1 MPPPFGAK
9 GRLLGSAT
17 SYGCATIQK
26 APLGSKGA
34 HENNRRGRF
43 FSFHLPPT
51 VERRFAICPRRSFPC
66 LAAFHGCTKWE
77 FTSLCA
83 CGALPL
89 ILSFPVQALRSYNS
103 MPFFYLYIRPLPHAG
118 FFRMPYNGCE
128 TLPRTFHGFSPPCP
142 FARLANVHIRKGTMA
157 CAFSNKQSLFMH
169 PLHTTTIHFA

>member
-1 MPPPFGAK
+1 MKQGVPQASSRAQWCDHAELRNAGGVSRLRGCRSLRHGLRRATSLFPSGK
-9 GRLLGSAT
+9 RRLLDRAT

-118 FFRMPYNGCE
+118 FFSDAIQW
-128 TLPRTFHGFSPPCP
+128 L
-142 FARLANVHIRKGTMA
+142 
-157 CAFSNKQSLFMH
+157 
-169 PLHTTTIHFA
+169 

>member
-1 MPPPFGAK
+1 MNQRGARK
-9 GRLLGSAT
+9 EPARAIFFVPSAP
-17 SYGCATIQK
+17 YRGAT
-26 APLGSKGA
+26 
-34 HENNRRGRF
+34 
-43 FSFHLPPT
+43 
-51 VERRFAICPRRSFPC
+51 VAICPRRSFPC

-169 PLHTTTIHFA
+169 PLHTTAIH